1 MKHRVAG
8 RKLGRTSAHRLA
20 LLRNLSTEL
29 FRHERIHTTLMKAK
43 ELRPFAEKLITLGR
57 RGNVHAR
64 RRVARHIHD
73 AGIARKLVE
82 TIATRF
88 AERPGGYT
96 RILKLGPRR
105 GDSAEMAIVELIGSE
120 LVLTTPKGE
129 EKKEKKGLGRI
140 RERFSRRKSAPVVAG
155 ETRGADEEEGGSEE
169 SAATERGARKPKA
182 AQKPR
187 GKGAP
192 GKAAKGE
199 GAKAAKGGSA
209 KPGKSGR
216 SGGAKKGG
224 QSPKKGG

>member
-20 LLRNLSTEL
+20 LLRNLSTDL

-43 ELRPFAEKLITLGR
+43 ELRPFAEKLITMGR
-57 RGNVHAR
+57 RGDVHAR
-64 RRVARHIHD
+64 RRVARDIHD
-73 AGIARKLVE
+73 AGVAKKLVE

-120 LVLTTPKGE
+120 PILTAQPE
-129 EKKEKKGLGRI
+129 ERKERKGLGRI
-140 RERFSRRKSAPVVAG
+140 RERFSRRKSAPKESTEAAAAAV
-155 ETRGADEEEGGSEE
+155 EDE
-169 SAATERGARKPKA
+169 SAEPESSGRKVKKPKPEKPKA
-182 AQKPR
+182 KSAPEKGKSTKASSGKPA
-187 GKGAP
+187 KGAKP
-192 GKAAKGE
+192 AKR
-199 GAKAAKGGSA
+199 A
-209 KPGKSGR
+209 PT
-216 SGGAKKGG
+216 GGAKKGG